1 VSRLRTRFGPGIRLA
16 AVSLALALAL
26 AAASCAPKKPR
37 TNAEIL
43 LTVRMAQVLLRENR
57 PTEAEKAFR
66 DVLKDDSKNPEIW
79 DGLGVSL
86 LMQQRYKEALEPL
99 EKAVKLSP
107 LNGSYRNNLGVAQ
120 MELGDFAAAEKAF
133 HAAEESPNNDDKL
146 SAAINWGRLRQRQGL
161 YQQAEEAFNG
171 ALARDPQNFAA
182 VLGRAGAR
190 ESENDLEG
198 AAEDY
203 LTAVKLQPQNAEAN
217 LRLGLCLV
225 TLKKTELGRR
235 YLQKAVELDPGGDT
249 GARARVLLENAKT
262 PS

>member
-1 VSRLRTRFGPGIRLA
+1 MRRWLVS
-16 AVSLALALAL
+16 SLALSLLVPALA
-26 AAASCAPKKPR
+26 CAPKKPR

-43 LTVRMAQVLLRENR
+43 LTVRMAQVLLRDNR

-66 DVLKDDSKNPEIW
+66 DILKDDSKNPEIW

-99 EKAVKLSP
+99 QKAVKLSP
-107 LNGSYRNNLGVAQ
+107 QNGSYRNNLGVAQ
-120 MELGDFAAAEKAF
+120 MELGDFAGADQAF
-133 HAAEESPNNDDKL
+133 RTAQESPNNDDKL
-146 SAAINWGRLRQRQGL
+146 SAAINWGRLRQRQGR
-161 YQQAEEAFNG
+161 YQEAEQAFTE
-171 ALARDPQNFAA
+171 ALARDPKSFAA
-182 VLGRAGAR
+182 VLGRAAAR
-190 ESENDLEG
+190 ESAGDLEA

-203 LTAVKLQPQNAEAN
+203 LAAVKIQPDSPEAN

-235 YLQKAVELDPGGDT
+235 YLQRAVDLDPQGDT
-249 GARARVLLENAKT
+249 GARARLLLENGKA

>member
-1 VSRLRTRFGPGIRLA
+1 MRRILA
-16 AVSLALALAL
+16 VAVAVAI
-26 AAASCAPKKPR
+26 AAAACAPKKPK

-86 LMQQRYKEALEPL
+86 LMQQRYKEALDPL
-99 EKAVKLSP
+99 KKAVSISP
-107 LNGSYRNNLGVAQ
+107 QNGSYRNNLGVAQ
-120 MELGDFAAAEKAF
+120 MELGEFGAAESAF
-133 HAAEESPNNDDKL
+133 RAAEESPNNDDKL
-146 SAAINWGRLRQRQGL
+146 SAAINWGRLRQRQGR
-161 YQQAEEAFNG
+161 YREAEQTFTE

-182 VLGRAGAR
+182 VLGRAAAR
-190 ESENDLEG
+190 ESEGELEG

-203 LTAVKLQPQNAEAN
+203 LAAVKLQPQNPEAN

-235 YLQKAVELDPGGDT
+235 YLQRAVELDPAGDT
-249 GARARVLLENAKT
+249 GARARVLLENGKT

>member
-1 VSRLRTRFGPGIRLA
+1 MKRL
-16 AVSLALALAL
+16 LALVAVLGV
-26 AAASCAPKKPR
+26 AASACAPKKPR

-43 LTVRMAQVLLRENR
+43 LTVRMAQVLLREDR

-99 EKAVKLSP
+99 QKAVKLSP
-107 LNGSYRNNLGVAQ
+107 QNGSYRNNLGVAQ
-120 MELGDFAAAEKAF
+120 MELGDFAGAEQAF
-133 HAAEESPNNDDKL
+133 RAAEESPNNDDKL
-146 SAAINWGRLRQRQGL
+146 SAAINWGRLRQRQGQ
-161 YQQAEEAFNG
+161 YDEAIQAFTG

-182 VLGRAGAR
+182 ILGRAAAR
-190 ESENDLEG
+190 ESANDLEG

-203 LTAVKLQPQNAEAN
+203 LAAVKIQPQNPEAN

-225 TLKKTELGRR
+225 TLKKTDLGRR
-235 YLQKAVELDPGGDT
+235 YLQRAVELDPQGDT
-249 GARARVLLENAKT
+249 GARARVLLENGKT